1 MYKILG
7 HKENIVIK
15 TKKIKENEGRYLYN
29 IIFQNNLIINMW
41 IIRLNLK
48 LRVIESK

>member
-1 MYKILG
+1 MYKILE

-29 IIFQNNLIINMW
+29 IINIPKQLDYKYVNNKIKFKIKSN
-41 IIRLNLK
+41 
-48 LRVIESK
+48 